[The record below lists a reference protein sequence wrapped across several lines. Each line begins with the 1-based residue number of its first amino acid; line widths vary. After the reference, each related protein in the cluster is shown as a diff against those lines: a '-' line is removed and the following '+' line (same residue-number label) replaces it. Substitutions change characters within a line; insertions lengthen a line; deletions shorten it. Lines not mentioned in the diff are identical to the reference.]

1 MSDNQ
6 SQLITYAVI
15 ALILGAAV
23 GFFAAGP
30 LRYNSRINELE
41 ARVDE
46 LEQAPGDLSECIEE
60 LDAANDEIDD
70 LEAEIADLEDTIN
83 EMQQPEEL
91 SGDLFISGSSTVFP
105 IADLAAEEFTAMHTD
120 VNIQVEGPGSG
131 TGVRKASDG
140 TADIGMASRFVK
152 DSEHLNAPTLVT
164 YGVAKDSVSVV
175 INPSNTLAGEL
186 DLSVEQVN
194 QIFTGEITNWS
205 ELGGANADI
214 NVYTREEGSGTRA
227 TFMDF
232 TGIEEGEFADGASVQ
247 QGNSAMRAAVAGDPN
262 GIAYISLGYVDA
274 SVSPAKIDG
283 FEGTVENVLAG
294 TYPFQ
299 RILWMF
305 TLGKASPLEQAY
317 LDYVMSPDGQEIV
330 EEEGFIPIYPT
341 N

>member
-46 LEQAPGDLSECIEE
+46 LEQAPGDLSECQQE
-60 LDAANDEIDD
+60 LNDANE
-70 LEAEIADLEDTIN
+70 EIAELEDTI
-83 EMQQPEEL
+83 EELRQPEEL

-105 IADLAAEEFTAMHTD
+105 IADLAAEDFTDMYPD
-120 VNIQVEGPGSG
+120 VNVQVEGPGSG

-152 DSEHLNAPTLVT
+152 DSEHLNAPTLIT

-175 INPSNTLAGEL
+175 INPNNPLAGQL
-186 DLSVEQVN
+186 DLSIEQVN

-205 ELGGANADI
+205 ELGGADANI

-232 TGIEEGEFADGASVQ
+232 TGIDEGEFADGASVQ

-274 SVSPAKIDG
+274 SVSPAKIEG
-283 FEGTVENVLAG
+283 YEGTVENVLAG

-305 TLGKASPLEQAY
+305 TLGNPSTLEQAY
-317 LDYVMSPDGQEIV
+317 LDYVMSPEGQEIV
-330 EEEGFIPIYPT
+330 EDEGFIAIYPT

>member
-46 LEQAPGDLSECIEE
+46 LEQAPGDLSECQQE
-60 LDAANDEIDD
+60 LNDANDEI
-70 LEAEIADLEDTIN
+70 AELEDTI
-83 EMQQPEEL
+83 EELRQPEEL

-105 IADLAAEEFTAMHTD
+105 IADLAAEDFTDMYPD
-120 VNIQVEGPGSG
+120 VNVQVEGPGSG

-152 DSEHLNAPTLVT
+152 DSEHLNAPTLIT
-164 YGVAKDSVSVV
+164 YGVAKDSVSIV
-175 INPSNTLAGEL
+175 INPNNPLAGQL
-186 DLSVEQVN
+186 DLSIEQVN
-194 QIFTGEITNWS
+194 QIFTGEISNWS
-205 ELGGANADI
+205 ELGGADSNI

-274 SVSPAKIDG
+274 SVSPAKIAG
-283 FEGTVENVLAG
+283 YEGTVENVLAG

-305 TLGKASPLEQAY
+305 TLGKPSTLEQAY

-330 EEEGFIPIYPT
+330 EDEGFIAIYPT

>member
-46 LEQAPGDLSECIEE
+46 LEQAPGDLSECQQE
-60 LDAANDEIDD
+60 LNDANDEI
-70 LEAEIADLEDTIN
+70 AELEDTI
-83 EMQQPEEL
+83 EELRQPEEL

-105 IADLAAEEFTAMHTD
+105 IADLAAEDFTDMYPD
-120 VNIQVEGPGSG
+120 VNVQVEGPGSG

-152 DSEHLNAPTLVT
+152 DSEHLNAPTLIT

-175 INPSNTLAGEL
+175 INPNNPLAGQL
-186 DLSVEQVN
+186 DLSIEQVN

-205 ELGGANADI
+205 ELGGADANI

-274 SVSPAKIDG
+274 SVSPAKIAG
-283 FEGTVENVLAG
+283 YEGTVENVLAG

-305 TLGKASPLEQAY
+305 TLGKPSTLEQAY

-330 EEEGFIPIYPT
+330 EDEGFIAIYPT